1 MIYYNE
7 CPVCS
12 GTSISKVFSCQDY
25 TVSRKFFNILECANC
40 TVRFTQNVPDL
51 SEIGN
56 YYASEDYISHTDTNK
71 GLKNKLYH
79 AVRKFTLNQKKNLL
93 LTTTKLSKGK
103 ILDVGCGTGSFLE
116 IMKSAGWETVGLEP
130 NADAR
135 KQTSLKNIECYE
147 PDYLFNL
154 PDKQFDVISLWH
166 VLEHIHDLHNNIV
179 QFKRLLK
186 DNGLLVIAVPNY
198 TSSDA
203 THYDAF
209 WAAYDVPRH
218 LYHFST
224 HSMKI
229 LLEMHQL
236 TIASI
241 KPMWFD
247 SYYVSLLSEEYKE
260 NDLGFLKAIKH
271 GTISNYNA
279 MLNPNLASSI
289 IYLIRFSVH

>member
-1 MIYYNE
+1 MIHYSE

-25 TVSRKFFNILECANC
+25 TVSQKFFNILECGSC
-40 TVRFTQNVPDL
+40 SVRFTQNVPDL
-51 SEIGN
+51 SEIGS

-71 GLKNKLYH
+71 GIINKLYH
-79 AVRKFTLNQKKNLL
+79 AIRKFTLKQKKSLL
-93 LTTTKLSKGK
+93 LATTKLFKGK
-103 ILDVGCGTGSFLE
+103 ILDIGCGTGSFLE
-116 IMKSAGWETVGLEP
+116 TMKNAGWETVGLEP
-130 NADAR
+130 NLEAR
-135 KQTSLKNIECYE
+135 NLASAKNIESHE
-147 PDYLFNL
+147 PNHLFNL
-154 PDKQFDVISLWH
+154 SDKQFDVISLWH
-166 VLEHIHDLHNNIV
+166 VLEHVHDLHNYIE

-203 THYDAF
+203 SHYDAF

-218 LYHFST
+218 LYHFSPK
-224 HSMKI
+224 SMKI
-229 LLEMHQL
+229 LLEKHQFN
-236 TIASI
+236 IEAI

-247 SYYVSLLSEEYKE
+247 SYYVSLLSEGYKQ

-279 MLNPNLASSI
+279 LINSKMASSI
-289 IYLIRFSVH
+289 IYLIRSNAL